1 MSSINEQQ
9 KVIEID
15 INPFDDIEL
24 SAQLL
29 AKEIASL
36 LKEEVEELNVF
47 SHVFRTSLERSIKRI
62 LWDTKRNM
70 LPINI
75 YPEAIPGFT
84 LFLVRKQIE
93 GKEFKE
99 LSDENQKEPPVDK
112 IGSNPFRNKEE
123 DIVKSVM
130 NNFFAKNEGK
140 VVWIEYE
147 NLLMMLF
154 HVSDTRENIR
164 RMELYITE

>member
-9 KVIEID
+9 RVID

-24 SAQLL
+24 SSQLL

-47 SHVFRTSLERSIKRI
+47 SHVFRTALERSIRRI
-62 LWDTKRNM
+62 LWDTKKNM

-75 YPEAIPGFT
+75 YPETIPGFT
-84 LFLVRKQIE
+84 LFLVRKNMNDNCDD
-93 GKEFKE
+93 KEM
-99 LSDENQKEPPVDK
+99 ENEAPVDK
-112 IGSNPFRNKEE
+112 LGNNPFRKKEN

-130 NNFFAKNEGK
+130 GNFFAKNEDK
-140 VVWIEYE
+140 VIWIEYE

-154 HVSDTRENIR
+154 NVSDTRENLK

>member
-24 SAQLL
+24 SSQLL

-47 SHVFRTSLERSIKRI
+47 SHVFRTALERSIKRI

-75 YPEAIPGFT
+75 YPETIPGFT

-93 GKEFKE
+93 GKE